1 MYAYTVRLRDV
12 RATLVRLRER
22 QKQKALNKNS
32 PVTLT
37 YEEFDDLLRVLQDL
51 VEEVASCR

>member
-1 MYAYTVRLRDV
+1 MYTYTVRLRDV
-12 RATLVRLRER
+12 RAMLIRLRER
-22 QKQKALNKNS
+22 QKQKGLNKNS

-37 YEEFDDLLRVLQDL
+37 YEEFDDLLKALQDL

>member
-1 MYAYTVRLRDV
+1 MYTYTIRLRDV
-12 RATLVRLRER
+12 RATLARLRER

-51 VEEVASCR
+51 VEEVASHR

>member
-12 RATLVRLRER
+12 RATLARLRER

-32 PVTLT
+32 CVTLT
-37 YEEFDDLLRVLQDL
+37 YEELDDLLRVLQDL

>member
-12 RATLVRLRER
+12 RATLARLRER

-32 PVTLT
+32 SVTLT

>member
-32 PVTLT
+32 SVTLT

-51 VEEVASCR
+51 VEEVACCR

>member
-1 MYAYTVRLRDV
+1 MYAYPVRLRDV
-12 RATLVRLRER
+12 RATLARLRER

-32 PVTLT
+32 SVTLT
-37 YEEFDDLLRVLQDL
+37 YEEFDDLLKALQDL